1 MATILGY
8 TTLSEAL
15 QSIDV
20 TYELLVDY
28 DTDSYRPKVYAPRYN
43 NKEYMLDL
51 WYSTSLPIE
60 DVHNDVMINLAIR
73 YGIRPETVWT
83 SS

>member
-8 TTLSEAL
+8 TSLSEAL
-15 QSIDV
+15 QGIGVS
-20 TYELLVDY
+20 YELLVDY
-28 DTDSYRPKVYAPRYN
+28 NTDSYRPKVYAPRYI
-43 NKEYMLDL
+43 NKEYVLDL

-60 DVHNDVMINLAIR
+60 DVHNDVMLNLADR
-73 YGIRPETVWT
+73 YGIRKELVWT